1 MTHTNRHPREKILV
15 VLLLSLSILGA
26 CMFPG
31 DIKPLRK
38 SFSLDERIPWN
49 TSKVVGTPGPPDT
62 YRTEVAFKNL
72 AFSEPLEFAS
82 IPGTDRLLIAER
94 YGKLFTFSD
103 NPVKATSE
111 LLIDLKRIVY
121 GAAVHPNFLDNR
133 YIFVTSIVDETE
145 GAPTGT
151 RVSRFKVSDNQPF
164 QADIQSET
172 VLIEWPSGGHNG
184 GCLRFG
190 PDGYLYI
197 ATGDGS
203 GIADQRH
210 TGQDL
215 TDLLAALLRIDVDRE
230 ESGLAYAIPEDNPF
244 IDTPG
249 ARPEIWA
256 YGLRQVWKYS
266 WDEKGN
272 LWAGDV
278 GQDLW
283 EEINLITRGGNYG
296 WSLHEGSHP
305 FHPERRS
312 GPTEPLPAVIE
323 FPHSEFRSIT
333 GGYVYS
339 ESELPELKGSYI
351 YGDYDTGQIW
361 AMRHD
366 GQKVLENFK
375 LADTELRIIAFGVD
389 NQERFYIID
398 FMGKIHRLV
407 KARVASVNPP
417 KFPHKLSETGLF
429 TSTQNHIPAEGLI
442 PYSVNSPLWSDG
454 AKKERFLALPGKS
467 QIEFEKVVYPQPA
480 PGAPLG
486 WLFPPDTVLVKTFSL
501 EMEKGNPETERR
513 LETRL
518 LHLKSMPGTDEIGAQ
533 YWRGYTYLW
542 NDEQT
547 DADLIAPEGLD
558 RTYRIVDSNTPDGVR
573 YQEWR
578 YPSRSE
584 CQMCHTY
591 AAKYALGLGT
601 RQMNK
606 AHDYDGV
613 LENQISTLAQLG
625 VFKDNPQNPPS
636 TLPSLVDYR
645 DKNEPLGKR
654 ARSYLHAN
662 CSHCHRKWGGGN
674 ADFQLLYTLPLR
686 EMGLAGIKPA
696 HGTFGLEDSSLLS
709 MGNPERSLLLH
720 RMKTTGLGRMPHIA
734 SNVVDEEAVKLIS
747 AWIEQMPESLKNNSG
762 N

>member
-1 MTHTNRHPREKILV
+1 MTKKLPV
-15 VLLLSLSILGA
+15 VLLSLSILGA
-26 CMFPG
+26 CILPG
-31 DIKPLRK
+31 GLKPPRTP
-38 SFSLDERIPWN
+38 FSLDERSPWN
-49 TSKVVGTPGPPDT
+49 TSKVLGTPGPPDT
-62 YRTEVAFKNL
+62 YRTEIAFKNL
-72 AFSEPLEFAS
+72 SFSEPLEFAS
-82 IPGTDRLLIAER
+82 IPGTNKLLVAER

-103 NPVKATSE
+103 NPVKATPE

-121 GAAVHPNFLDNR
+121 GTAVHPNFLENR

-145 GAPTGT
+145 GAPKGT
-151 RVSRFKVSDNQPF
+151 RVSRFKVSNNHPLR
-164 QADIQSET
+164 ADIQSET

-203 GIADQRH
+203 GIADQLH

-215 TDLLAALLRIDVDRE
+215 SDLLASLLRIDVDQKDP
-230 ESGLAYAIPEDNPF
+230 GLAYAIPKDNPF

-266 WDEKGN
+266 WDENGN

-283 EEINLITRGGNYG
+283 EEINLVTRGGNYG
-296 WSLHEGSHP
+296 WSLHEGAHP
-305 FHPERRS
+305 FHPERDL
-312 GPTEPLPAVIE
+312 GPTQPLPAIIE
-323 FPHSEFRSIT
+323 LPHSEFRSIT
-333 GGYVYS
+333 GGYVYNG
-339 ESELPELKGSYI
+339 SELPELKGAYI

-366 GQKVLENFK
+366 GKKVLENFK
-375 LADTELRIIAFGVD
+375 IADTELRIIAFGVD
-389 NQERFYIID
+389 SNKRFYILD
-398 FMGKIHRLV
+398 FMGGIHRLV
-407 KARVASVNPP
+407 KAATVSLNHP
-417 KFPHKLSETGLF
+417 KFPLKLSETGLF
-429 TSTQNHIPAEGLI
+429 YSTENHIPAEGLI

-467 QIEFEKVVYPQPA
+467 QIGFEKVIYPQPA
-480 PGAPLG
+480 PGAPFG
-486 WLFPPDTVLVKTFSL
+486 WLFPSDTVLVKTFSL
-501 EMEKGNPETERR
+501 EMEKGNPDTERR

-542 NDEQT
+542 NDQQT

-558 RTYRIVDSNTPDGVR
+558 RTYKIVDPNTPAGFR
-573 YQEWR
+573 YQTWR

-606 AHDYDGV
+606 NHDYDGV
-613 LENQISTLAQLG
+613 VKNQISTLSQLG
-625 VFKDNPQNPPS
+625 VFKNPPQEPPS
-636 TLPSLVDYR
+636 VLPRLIDYR
-645 DKNEPLGKR
+645 DQNETLENR
-654 ARSYLHAN
+654 SRSYLHAN

-674 ADFQLLYTLPLR
+674 ADFQLLYTLPLE
-686 EMGLAGIKPA
+686 EMGIVGVRPT
-696 HGTFGLEDSSLLS
+696 HGTFGLTDGRLLS
-709 MGNPERSLLLH
+709 IGNPDRSLILH
-720 RMKTTGLGRMPHIA
+720 RMKINGLGRMPHIA
-734 SNVVDEEAVKLIS
+734 SNLIDEEAVALIS
-747 AWIEQMPESLKNNSG
+747 AWIKQLPGHLKDSSG
-762 N
+762 D